1 MAYFAVFD
9 IETGRIENLVE
20 CPEFL
25 ANSIHLDEN
34 QDMIQVESQVSATQY
49 HVVNRELYKLY

>member
-9 IETGRIENLVE
+9 IETGRIENFVE

-25 ANSIHLDEN
+25 ANSIHLEEN

>member
-9 IETGRIENLVE
+9 VATGRIENIVE

-25 ANSIHLDEN
+25 VNNIHLETT
-34 QDMIQVESQVSATQY
+34 QDVIQVESQVSATQY
-49 HVVNRELYKLY
+49 HVIHRQLFKLF